1 MKSELDPHPPDASYE
16 IKDDTKTSVASTVT
30 SGIDP
35 EEKRHH
41 DDIEQQ
47 YEPQAPSKPSPVRGV
62 RLVLLTIGL
71 FIGCFLA
78 SMDLTIIATALP
90 KIASEFNAQSQ
101 MSWVATSYLLAYTA
115 FQAIYGRFSDI
126 FGRKTMYL
134 TACTIFLVGSV
145 GCGAASSMTMLILF
159 RAVQGMGGSGL
170 FSLMLI
176 IATDLFESLE
186 KRAKFQTVVSLA
198 FGVSGVVGPLLG
210 GVFVEH
216 SSWRW
221 CFYLNLP
228 FGVVAFGLIA
238 IFLDI
243 PFERSNLRR
252 KLARVDFAGVALVI
266 AAVLCLLLP
275 LAWGGTTYAW
285 NSGVVIALFV
295 ISAVLVVVLIFVE
308 RRAAEPILP
317 MSLFLNREVVI
328 LATVMGL
335 MGVGFMG
342 CTYYVPVYLQIVKR
356 VSTTDSGLR
365 LMPCIFGLVFSTAV
379 SSILLKRLKD
389 YRIFISTG
397 CAILTLSVGLFIL
410 FDVDT
415 SLAEQLIF
423 VLLMGLGQGLIF
435 QNCVLASQ
443 DCTEPHE
450 RAVTTGLVAF
460 INSIGNAVGVAI
472 CGTVLNNALLSQLE
486 KLPAGSQKI
495 VQELNVVENINA
507 IGELEG
513 EVYEGVINGKK
524 RSTVQPNTPQHYS
537 QEYDRRV
544 SIGLSVPKSIAQ
556 TVLYKFV
563 GFLEAQASEL
573 IWKPRC
579 SATIAWEQTQGI
591 SAMAKT
597 TKYTGPRGDW
607 TQG

>member
-1 MKSELDPHPPDASYE
+1 MESEPPPGPLPGPPPHPLDAPNKT
-16 IKDDTKTSVASTVT
+16 KDAVEASAASTLT
-30 SGIDP
+30 SGI
-35 EEKRHH
+35 EYQEKKQH
-41 DDIEQQ
+41 DDLEHQHAS
-47 YEPQAPSKPSPVRGV
+47 QALSKPPPIRGI
-62 RLVLLTIGL
+62 RLVLLSTGL

-78 SMDLTIIATALP
+78 SLDLTIIATALP
-90 KIASEFNAQSQ
+90 RIASEFNAQSQ

-134 TACTIFLVGSV
+134 FACTIFLIGSI

-176 IATDLFESLE
+176 IATDLFESLDE
-186 KRAKFQTVVSLA
+186 RARFQTVVSLA
-198 FGVSGVVGPLLG
+198 FGVAGVVGPLLG

-228 FGVVAFGLIA
+228 LGVVAFGLIA
-238 IFLDI
+238 KFLNV
-243 PFERSNLRR
+243 PFERSNLGR
-252 KLARVDFAGVALVI
+252 KLARVDYAGVGLII

-285 NSGVVIALFV
+285 DSGVIVALFV
-295 ISAVLVVVLIFVE
+295 VSVVLVVALVFVE
-308 RRAAEPILP
+308 RRAPEPILP

-328 LATVMGL
+328 LVSVIGL
-335 MGVGFMG
+335 MGVVFMG
-342 CTYYVPVYLQIVKR
+342 CTYYVPLYLQIVKR

-365 LMPCIFGLVFSTAV
+365 LMPCIFGMVFSTAV
-379 SSILLKRLKD
+379 SSILLRRLKD
-389 YRIFISTG
+389 YRVFISTG
-397 CAILTLSVGLFIL
+397 CAIFTLAVGLFIL

-450 RAVTTGLVAF
+450 RAVATGLVAF
-460 INSIGNAVGVAI
+460 INSIGNSVGVAI
-472 CGTVLNNALLSQLE
+472 CGTVVNNALLGQLE
-486 KLPAGSQKI
+486 KLPAESQRI
-495 VQELNVVENINA
+495 VRELNVVENINA
-507 IGELEG
+507 IAELEG
-513 EVYEGVINGKK
+513 EVYEGVIGGYAKAFQV
-524 RSTVQPNTPQHYS
+524 SFMVLTPI
-537 QEYDRRV
+537 
-544 SIGLSVPKSIAQ
+544 IGL
-556 TVLYKFV
+556 
-563 GFLEAQASEL
+563 ASL
-573 IWKPRC
+573 LSLFIRR
-579 SATIAWEQTQGI
+579 
-591 SAMAKT
+591 
-597 TKYTGPRGDW
+597 RGSLSR
-607 TQG
+607 

>member
-1 MKSELDPHPPDASYE
+1 MEESEPPPGPAAPNLPLTHSSHKTEGKFEASP
-16 IKDDTKTSVASTVT
+16 ASTIN
-30 SGIDP
+30 SGLDHQ
-35 EEKRHH
+35 EKN
-41 DDIEQQ
+41 DLEQ
-47 YEPQAPSKPSPVRGV
+47 PGSIFASKPPPVRGI
-62 RLVLLTIGL
+62 RLVLLSIGYVPSHIHIFFLASYCFPRILRSNALLFTYRL

-90 KIASEFNAQSQ
+90 RIASEFNAQSQ

-115 FQAIYGRFSDI
+115 FQAIYGRLSDI
-126 FGRKTMYL
+126 FGRKNMYL
-134 TACTIFLVGSV
+134 FACIIFFVGSV

-176 IATDLFESLE
+176 IASDLFETLDE
-186 KRAKFQTVVSLA
+186 RARFQTVVSLA

-216 SSWRW
+216 STWRW

-228 FGVVAFGLIA
+228 FVVVAFGLIA
-238 IFLDI
+238 KFLDI
-243 PFERSNLRR
+243 PFERSDLGHKLRR
-252 KLARVDFAGVALVI
+252 VDYAGVTILV

-285 NSGVVIALFV
+285 NSGVIIALFV
-295 ISAVLVVVLIFVE
+295 FSALLVVVLVFVE
-308 RRAAEPILP
+308 RRAAEPVLP
-317 MSLFLNREVVI
+317 MNLFLNREVVCLVSVI
-328 LATVMGL
+328 GL
-335 MGVGFMG
+335 MGVVFMG

-379 SSILLKRLKD
+379 SSVLLKRFKD
-389 YRIFISTG
+389 YRVFISTG
-397 CAILTLSVGLFIL
+397 CAIFTLAVGLFTL

-450 RAVTTGLVAF
+450 RAVATGLVAF
-460 INSIGNAVGVAI
+460 INSIGNSVGVAI
-472 CGTVLNNALLSQLE
+472 CGTVLNNALIKQLE
-486 KLPAGSQKI
+486 KLPLESQRI
-495 VQELNVVENINA
+495 VEGLNVVENIYA
-507 IGELEG
+507 IGELTGGVYG
-513 EVYEGVINGKK
+513 EVILSYAKALKVLF
-524 RSTVQPNTPQHYS
+524 VVLTPI
-537 QEYDRRV
+537 
-544 SIGLSVPKSIAQ
+544 IGLA
-556 TVLYKFV
+556 FV
-563 GFLEAQASEL
+563 
-573 IWKPRC
+573 
-579 SATIAWEQTQGI
+579 I
-591 SAMAKT
+591 SLFIRR
-597 TKYTGPRGDW
+597 RG
-607 TQG
+607 TFVT

>member
-1 MKSELDPHPPDASYE
+1 METEPKPPPGPPHSPRSIHYETKDTVEASS
-16 IKDDTKTSVASTVT
+16 TSTVT

-35 EEKRHH
+35 HEKGHSH
-41 DDIEQQ
+41 GDLEQQ
-47 YEPQAPSKPSPVRGV
+47 QESQALSKLPPIRGI

-90 KIASEFNAQSQ
+90 RIASEFNAQSQ

-126 FGRKTMYL
+126 FGRKSMYL
-134 TACTIFLVGSV
+134 FACTIFLVGSI

-159 RAVQGMGGSGL
+159 RAIQGMGGSGL

-176 IATDLFESLE
+176 IASDLFETLDE
-186 KRAKFQTVVSLA
+186 RAKFQTIVGLA

-216 SSWRW
+216 STWRW

-228 FGVVAFGLIA
+228 FGIVAFGLVGK
-238 IFLDI
+238 FLDV
-243 PFERSNLRR
+243 PFERSNLRG
-252 KLARVDFAGVALVI
+252 KLARVDYAGVMLVI

-285 NSGVVIALFV
+285 NSVVIIALFV
-295 ISAVLVVVLIFVE
+295 VSALLVVALVFVE
-308 RRAAEPILP
+308 QRAAEPILP
-317 MSLFLNREVVI
+317 MSLFLNREVAILVSVI
-328 LATVMGL
+328 GL
-335 MGVGFMG
+335 MGVVFMG

-356 VSTTDSGLR
+356 VSTTESGLR

-379 SSILLKRLKD
+379 SSVLLKRLKD

-397 CAILTLSVGLFIL
+397 CAILTLAVGLFIL
-410 FDVDT
+410 FDIDT

-450 RAVTTGLVAF
+450 RAVATGLVAF
-460 INSIGNAVGVAI
+460 INSIGSSVGVAI
-472 CGTVLNNALLSQLE
+472 CGTVLNNALLNQLD
-486 KLPAGSQKI
+486 KLPVESRRI
-495 VQELNVVENINA
+495 VDEMNVVENINA
-507 IGELEG
+507 IRELEG
-513 EVYEGVINGKK
+513 SVYVEVTEAYAKAFQILFV
-524 RSTVQPNTPQHYS
+524 VLTP
-537 QEYDRRV
+537 V
-544 SIGLSVPKSIAQ
+544 IGLA
-556 TVLYKFV
+556 
-563 GFLEAQASEL
+563 FLLSL
-573 IWKPRC
+573 FIRR
-579 SATIAWEQTQGI
+579 
-591 SAMAKT
+591 
-597 TKYTGPRGDW
+597 RG
-607 TQG
+607 TLSSKE